1 MAGQRFVDEDT
12 TFEVL
17 EVQFSEFDGQLVVTY
32 FDVQEA
38 EDHSV
43 SRDELLEA
51 NGEHELIE
59 WSSMAEVV
67 KWIKASQQK

>member
-32 FDVQEA
+32 FDVQET

-43 SRDELLEA
+43 SRDELLETI
-51 NGEHELIE
+51 GEHELIE